1 VIERAENDR
10 PRPGYARENAHSLCL
25 RIAPFCLFVAALGA
39 VAAGCGVGTS
49 EASET
54 KPTIEDCSNW
64 SGDKRCPKACFAPPV
79 TAGSIQTYTPRFDD
93 GIVRAGA
100 TTRDQERLAAT
111 YANDLGPRKVKLGG
125 ARSKNNSNKREH
137 ISILVA
143 LQANGIKLIVDDE
156 TLPPKDGCKDADVTL
171 CTVEPS
177 VDISAMTRK
186 AAEASRDG
194 DAETASSL
202 VDEIID
208 NYDWKGLYNALM
220 EIKEQHP
227 KTSFIRLR
235 ADARLP
241 HALVVRTMDVARVQL
256 EEPRYESSE
265 AFESATARVDEDG
278 KTPRQFA
285 LFPRPIVQLPLP
297 LDD

>member
-10 PRPGYARENAHSLCL
+10 PRPGYTRNNAHFIYP
-25 RIAPFCLFVAALGA
+25 RIALFCLFVAALGA
-39 VAAGCGVGTS
+39 VVAGCGVGTS

-111 YANDLGPRKVKLGG
+111 YANDVGPRKVELGG
-125 ARSKNNSNKREH
+125 DRAKGDDEKGQH
-137 ISILVA
+137 VSILVA
-143 LQANGIKLIVDDE
+143 IQANGFALIVDDQ
-156 TLPPKDGCKDADVTL
+156 TLPPNDGCKDADVTL
-171 CTVEPS
+171 CTVDPS

-186 AAEASRDG
+186 AAEASREG
-194 DAETASSL
+194 EAETASSL

-220 EIKEQHP
+220 ELKEQHP

-265 AFESATARVDEDG
+265 ALESAPARVDEDG
-278 KTPRQFA
+278 KTTRQFA